1 VILMYIKNIKWLN
14 YLRSIDKWH
23 FDSLEKTTLP
33 PLARHLFSAVKD
45 IMVNTLSEST
55 MFLLTYYRKSLSHIS
70 FFLVSCRLLVHFST
84 IYNALEVR
92 PDINKPKKNP
102 FLSSVLNQK
111 HQINTLETS
120 LNPFIVLSY
129 HLISPKMKYQPRF

>member
-92 PDINKPKKNP
+92 PDLNKPKK
-102 FLSSVLNQK
+102 SIS
-111 HQINTLETS
+111 
-120 LNPFIVLSY
+120 
-129 HLISPKMKYQPRF
+129 LISFKPETPNKHFRDLIKPVYSLKLSFNQSKNEIST